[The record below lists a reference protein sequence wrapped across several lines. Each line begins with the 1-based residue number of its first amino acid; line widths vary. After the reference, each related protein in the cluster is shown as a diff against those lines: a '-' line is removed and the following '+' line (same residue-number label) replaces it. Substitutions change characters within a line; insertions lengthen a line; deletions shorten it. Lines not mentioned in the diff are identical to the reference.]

1 MLNVLF
7 LLVLGYF
14 WMINYWLIVSDEILT
29 QTGLICLWFISFF
42 VWRIILISIFYDITF
57 FIKKKLI
64 IVFLDLINQGWHLLY
79 LPFIF
84 LVQYNWKYISRLVLI
99 VCFFLW

>member
-57 FIKKKLI
+57 FIKK
-64 IVFLDLINQGWHLLY
+64 
-79 LPFIF
+79 
-84 LVQYNWKYISRLVLI
+84 NW
-99 VCFFLW
+99 